1 MADTHLR
8 IRNGRVIDPANG
20 IDARQDL
27 FVANGVI
34 AAVGAPPPGFR
45 ADREIDAAGRVVCA
59 GLVDL
64 CARLREPG
72 QEHKASIDSETHAAV
87 SGGITTLCCPPDT
100 QPITDT
106 PAVAKLIRER
116 AAQLDRARVLPM
128 GALTRGLD
136 GALLSEMAALKEAG
150 CIGVSN
156 ALRPVTNNMVM
167 RRAMEYAA
175 TQDLTLFLHAEDP
188 ALKDGGSVHEG
199 AVSTRLG
206 LRGIPEAAETVAVA
220 SHLALIEQT
229 GVRGHFSHISA
240 ARAVRMIGRAQHDGL
255 SVSADVT
262 AHHLHLTE
270 LDIGYFN
277 AQCHVQPPLR
287 TQRDR
292 DGLCAGVAQ
301 GIVTAICSDHQPH
314 DADAKQAPFCATEP
328 GISGLETLLP
338 LSLRLA
344 ENGAMTLSD
353 VLARLTCGPA
363 AILGIEAG
371 TLSIGAP
378 ADICIFDPQ
387 RSWRVTE
394 QNLLSRGHN
403 TPFLG
408 WELKGRVTHTI
419 YAGKVVYELPGL

>member
-1 MADTHLR
+1 
-8 IRNGRVIDPANG
+8 
-20 IDARQDL
+20 
-27 FVANGVI
+27 
-34 AAVGAPPPGFR
+34 
-45 ADREIDAAGRVVCA
+45 
-59 GLVDL
+59 
-64 CARLREPG
+64 
-72 QEHKASIDSETHAAV
+72 
-87 SGGITTLCCPPDT
+87 
-100 QPITDT
+100 
-106 PAVAKLIRER
+106 VAKLIRER
-116 AAQLDRARVLPM
+116 AAQRDRARVLPI
-128 GALTRGLD
+128 GALTRGLE
-136 GALLSEMAALKEAG
+136 GALLSEMAALKDAG

-156 ALRPVTNNMVM
+156 ALQPVANNMVM

-188 ALKDGGSVHEG
+188 ALKDGGSIHEG

-220 SHLALIEQT
+220 SYLALIEQT
-229 GVRGHFSHISA
+229 GVRGHFSHLSS
-240 ARAVRMIGRAQHDGL
+240 ARAVQMIGRTQHDGHP
-255 SVSADVT
+255 VSADVA

-277 AQCHVQPPLR
+277 AQCHVEPPLR
-287 TQRDR
+287 TQRDC
-292 DGLCAGVAQ
+292 DGLRAGVAK

-314 DADAKQAPFCATEP
+314 DADAKQAPFSVAEP

-363 AILGIEAG
+363 AILGIDAG

-378 ADICIFDPQ
+378 ADICIFDPE
-387 RSWRVTE
+387 RYWRVTE
-394 QNLLSRGHN
+394 QGLRSRGHN

-408 WELKGRVTHTI
+408 WELKGRVTHTL
-419 YAGKVVYELPGL
+419 YRGKVVYEQSEL